1 MFKKITATALLIAMA
16 LSAASCSGGNDGGT
30 GDTTTSGG
38 DTTSSAP
45 EDTSPNLELPDTDFG
60 GAEFTILSSDINS
73 YEYDAEEQTGDIV
86 EDSIYKRNRTVEDL
100 LGVNFNII
108 SQPGDWPARDTFN
121 GLIKNSVLAGDGE
134 YDLISGVAVIVMQL
148 STE

>member
-1 MFKKITATALLIAMA
+1 MFKKITAAALLIAMA
-16 LSAASCSGGNDGGT
+16 LSAASCGGGNGSA

-45 EDTSPNLELPDTDFG
+45 EDTSPKLDLPDTDFG

-86 EDSIYKRNRTVEDL
+86 ED
-100 LGVNFNII
+100 
-108 SQPGDWPARDTFN
+108 
-121 GLIKNSVLAGDGE
+121 
-134 YDLISGVAVIVMQL
+134 
-148 STE
+148 